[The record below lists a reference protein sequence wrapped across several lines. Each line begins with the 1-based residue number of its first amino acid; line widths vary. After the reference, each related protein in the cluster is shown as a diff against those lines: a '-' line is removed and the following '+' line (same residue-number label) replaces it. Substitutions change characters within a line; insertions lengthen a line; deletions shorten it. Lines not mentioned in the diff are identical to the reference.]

1 MHAPHKPLDG
11 FRAARNRRIILVRLT
26 DRLAKLSDQPFHYP
40 APGQPVD
47 ELALAEIKSAILAK
61 LTLAIGKDAGM
72 ATKHDWYKAAA
83 LALRDRIVHRWLTV
97 DKQSYDAGRKRV
109 YYLSL
114 EFLIGRLF
122 TDALNNMGLLK
133 VFETALG
140 DIGVGLDALRQME
153 PDAALGNG
161 GLGRLA
167 ACFMESMATLSIP
180 AIGYGIRYDFG
191 LFRQIIDDGWQKE
204 YPDVWLSFGN
214 PWELQRPEVVYHVHF
229 GGGVEHIDDRGRD
242 RAVWHP
248 AETVEAMAFDTPIV
262 GWRGQHVNALRLWSA
277 RSPDPLKLD
286 VFNTGDY
293 LGASAEEARAESIC
307 KFLYP
312 NDESPAGRE
321 LRLRQEYFFVSASL
335 QDLVNRHLA
344 SDGQLR
350 SLAMKVAVQ
359 LNDTHPSLA
368 VTELM
373 RILVDLHN
381 FRWDEAWKL
390 TVATLSYTNHT
401 LLPEALETWP
411 VELFERLLPRNLEI
425 IYRINVQHL
434 ALAEACCPGDVDF
447 RASVSLIDEKS
458 GRKVRMGQ
466 LAFVGSHRINGVSAM
481 HSDLMRETVFH
492 DLNHLYAGRITNKT
506 NGITFRRW
514 LMLANPK
521 LTDLLREVCGEA
533 VLDDPSKLELL
544 EARASDNAF
553 QQQFRQIKHHNKI
566 ALARLIGERMNVK
579 VDPSALFDVQIKRI
593 HEYKRQLLNILE
605 TVALYQAMKEDPQR
619 DWVPRV
625 KIFAGK
631 AAASYRYAKLII
643 KLINDVAEIV
653 NNDPAIGGR
662 LKVVFMADYNVS
674 LAEVIIPAADLSEQ
688 ISTAGMEASGTG
700 NMKLALN
707 GALTIGTLDG
717 ANIEIRDH
725 VGAENIAI
733 FGMEAMDVVV
743 RRKQGL
749 DASDV
754 IRKSPQLARAIN
766 SIGSGEFSPG
776 EASRFESIAHAL
788 RYLDHYMVSADFD
801 AYYEAQRGID
811 ARWQV
816 IPAWTRASILNVARM
831 AWFSSDRTIREYA
844 EEIWNVPVRPMTALQ
859 EPGVQ
864 FGATR

>member
-1 MHAPHKPLDG
+1 
-11 FRAARNRRIILVRLT
+11 
-26 DRLAKLSDQPFHYP
+26 LSEQPFHYP
-40 APGQPVD
+40 APGQPID

-61 LTLAIGKDAGM
+61 LRLAIGKDAGM
-72 ATKHDWYKAAA
+72 ATRHDWYKAAA
-83 LALRDRIVHRWLTV
+83 LALRDRIVHRWLTAE
-97 DKQSYDAGRKRV
+97 KQSYDAGSKRV

-229 GGGVEHIDDRGRD
+229 GGGVEHVDDKGRD
-242 RAVWHP
+242 RAIWHP

-411 VELFERLLPRNLEI
+411 VELFERLLPRHLEI

-434 ALAEACCPGDVDF
+434 ALAETRCPGDVDF

-492 DLNHLYAGRITNKT
+492 DLNHLYPGRITNKT
-506 NGITFRRW
+506 NGVTFRRW

-533 VLDDPSKLELL
+533 VLDDPQRLEHL

-553 QQQFRQIKHHNKI
+553 QQQFRQVKHHNKL
-566 ALARLIGERMNVK
+566 ALARLIGERMNIK

-605 TVALYQAMKEDPQR
+605 TVALYQAMKDDPQH

-643 KLINDVAEIV
+643 KLINDVAEVV

-662 LKVVFMADYNVS
+662 LKVVFLADYNVS

-749 DASDV
+749 DSSDV
-754 IRKSPQLARAIN
+754 IRKSPRLARAIN

-816 IPAWTRASILNVARM
+816 MPAWTRASILNVARM

-844 EEIWNVPVRPMTALQ
+844 EEIWNVPVRPTPALQ
-859 EPGVQ
+859 ETGAQ
-864 FGATR
+864 RGATR